1 MLCCGDQMWFAAL
14 GSTGDW
20 FSSLLRRIVEG
31 SPDVSAL
38 LDTDA
43 LHKTFKGRLPAV
55 VRVSEYR
62 YFFASPSGPAAAG
75 ALSEHS
81 GSWWRRELVSQSQPI
96 SGVLKSLRSASVL
109 R

>member
-1 MLCCGDQMWFAAL
+1 MRCCLCCGQMWFAAL

-43 LHKTFKGRLPAV
+43 LQKTFR
-55 VRVSEYR
+55 
-62 YFFASPSGPAAAG
+62 G
-75 ALSEHS
+75 ATL
-81 GSWWRRELVSQSQPI
+81 
-96 SGVLKSLRSASVL
+96 
-109 R
+109 